1 MTDLATT
8 PEERQILNQF
18 RLRNPLTERF
28 NFVQSMVRR
37 VRLALRLM
45 RDPRVS
51 LWAKAIPVGIVLYMV
66 SPLDIIPALV
76 TGIFGVVDDLV
87 LLTFG
92 LDLFFRQVPEPI
104 LLEHARAMG
113 FGGEG

>member
-1 MTDLATT
+1 MTELPISRED
-8 PEERQILNQF
+8 RQILDQF

-28 NFVQSMVRR
+28 NFVQNMVRR

-76 TGIFGVVDDLV
+76 TGIFGVVDDIV

-104 LLEHARAMG
+104 LLEHARALG